1 VRKENW
7 ARITCMALTSKI
19 SSPYVRELSLNETMD
34 CIGGGPRFVV
44 ECMLGRRWIT
54 ADLGGT

>member
-1 VRKENW
+1 
-7 ARITCMALTSKI
+7 MALTSKI